1 MDPPHS
7 SELWLDSRLLQDR
20 IGGEAFAGR
29 GVEREIPFRDRAVP
43 DFMIALPVPN
53 KCAPVRL
60 EDALEFA
67 SEPIDHSG
75 RDRHRA
81 LMERH
86 QPQRVRTRATLRVDQ
101 VGIVFQQLRHHR

>member
-29 GVEREIPFRDRAVP
+29 GVEREVPLGDWAMP
-43 DFMIALPVPN
+43 DFVVALAV
-53 KCAPVRL
+53 ADERTAVRL
-60 EDALEFA
+60 QDALKFA

-75 RDRHRA
+75 SNRHRA
-81 LMERH
+81 FVECH
-86 QPQRVRTRATLRVDQ
+86 ETQFVRSFATFWIDQ
-101 VGIVFQQLRHHR
+101 VSVVFEQFGHHG